1 MLIATALVS
10 DATLRFALLGAA
22 TGALTALVA
31 LSIVIVHRVSG
42 VLNFSAGA
50 LGAIGAFVCYSLRDE
65 RGWPPVAALLA
76 GLGVGTLLGLVTYA
90 VMALL
95 RESSL
100 LSRLIA
106 TLALMSVA
114 GSAMTLIWSNQLSQ
128 PEPLLPSRAVTLSGD
143 LRIGQDRLMLIGLA
157 LLLAVVLGLV
167 YRRTLFGLATSAVSE
182 NRRVA
187 AAARW
192 SPSRI
197 ELVNYVIAGFLS
209 ALAAILLAPIL
220 TLNAAILSL
229 AVLPALAAA
238 LVGRFSSFTVT
249 VGAALAIGVLQ
260 SEIALFQPD
269 IAGYLGVSDV
279 SLTGLAQAVPLL
291 IILVVTV
298 LSGRRRPDR
307 GETVAR
313 LPLPGTGRVAWVPVV
328 AVGILGALL
337 IATAE
342 TYADAFITTLG
353 MGIIVAS
360 VVVVSGYAGQLSL
373 CQLTLAGFGA
383 WTAARSANSFDLG
396 FVPAILIG
404 VAAAV
409 AVGVVVALPAIR
421 TRGVTLAVATLALA
435 LVFSALIFQN
445 PSMTGGFEGIVVD
458 NHRIA
463 GVDFDPLAYP
473 QRYAGLLLVALIVVS
488 LLVANLRRGATGR
501 RMIAVRSNERA
512 ASALGVG
519 VIGVKLY
526 TFAVGS
532 GIAALGGIL
541 LAFRQPNVQFLTF
554 DVFGSILLVEY
565 AVLGGLGWISGAAA
579 GATAAPGGVG
589 SHLLTN
595 VLPDLDNVAAW
606 LAIASGGGVIHLL
619 RQAPDGMGSIVWRA
633 TNRLRR
639 PRRPEREGATVP
651 SDSDAPSAPMGLA
664 LELEDVTVRFGGIT
678 AVDDVSF
685 VASPGQV
692 VGLIGPNGAGKT
704 TLLDVITGFARPSSG
719 RVLLGDTDISS
730 WSPEKRARAGIARS
744 WQALELF
751 DELTVR
757 ENLLVAAE
765 ARTRRRYVRDLLWPR
780 PSVLSPSAVALVD
793 DLGLRSVLD
802 ERPRSLP
809 HGVAKLVGIARAI
822 IATPGIVLLDEPA
835 AGLDH
840 NETRELADVIR
851 RIADRHETTVVV
863 IEHDMNLIL
872 NTCDRIVVLD
882 FGRKIGDGVPEEIRN
897 DEAVVRAY
905 LGEPIEAPHPAQAG
919 SAAGAS

>member
-1 MLIATALVS
+1 M
-10 DATLRFALLGAA
+10 
-22 TGALTALVA
+22 
-31 LSIVIVHRVSG
+31 
-42 VLNFSAGA
+42 
-50 LGAIGAFVCYSLRDE
+50 
-65 RGWPPVAALLA
+65 
-76 GLGVGTLLGLVTYA
+76 
-90 VMALL
+90 
-95 RESSL
+95 
-100 LSRLIA
+100 
-106 TLALMSVA
+106 
-114 GSAMTLIWSNQLSQ
+114 
-128 PEPLLPSRAVTLSGD
+128 
-143 LRIGQDRLMLIGLA
+143 
-157 LLLAVVLGLV
+157 
-167 YRRTLFGLATSAVSE
+167 
-182 NRRVA
+182 
-187 AAARW
+187 
-192 SPSRI
+192 
-197 ELVNYVIAGFLS
+197 
-209 ALAAILLAPIL
+209 
-220 TLNAAILSL
+220 
-229 AVLPALAAA
+229 
-238 LVGRFSSFTVT
+238 
-249 VGAALAIGVLQ
+249 
-260 SEIALFQPD
+260 
-269 IAGYLGVSDV
+269 
-279 SLTGLAQAVPLL
+279 
-291 IILVVTV
+291 
-298 LSGRRRPDR
+298 
-307 GETVAR
+307 
-313 LPLPGTGRVAWVPVV
+313 PVV

-373 CQLTLAGFGA
+373 CQLALAGFGA

-458 NHRIA
+458 SHRIA
-463 GVDFDPLAYP
+463 GVDLDPLAHP

-512 ASALGVG
+512 ASALGIG

-526 TFAVGS
+526 AFAVGS
-532 GIAALGGIL
+532 GIAAIGGIL

-651 SDSDAPSAPMGLA
+651 SDRDAPSAPMGLA

-704 TLLDVITGFARPSSG
+704 TLLDVITGFTRPSSG

-757 ENLLVAAE
+757 ENLLVAEE

-780 PSVLSPSAVALVD
+780 RSVLSPSAVALVD

-905 LGEPIEAPHPAQAG
+905 LGEPIEAPHPAPSRLLRRVPRERAPADPGIGRGLRPSARGARPRHRGPSRRARRSAGFERGRQDDHDPDPGRRAGAAGRDGRVRRAERRGPASPAGPGRPCPDHRRACRAHTAHSCPELPGVPYPTRCRPGALPGAG
-919 SAAGAS
+919 STLGPACGPAVRWPAADARPRAGLGPTTLPWYSSTSCPWGWHRSSSTGSSRSYAQRLTAAPVCCSSNSTSTRRWRSRTGST